1 VPANTDVTGTE
12 ALGPS
17 GAGRDVVA
25 LLRESEARFRALAES
40 SPLAIFVNRDD
51 KVFLANP
58 ACVQLFGASSP
69 EELIGKPA
77 LELFD
82 PDSRSLVSERIR
94 VDSETVPLVEV
105 RIVRLDGTA
114 VDVEATASPF
124 LDQGVKAIQILLR
137 DITERKQADE
147 VLRESEDRFRYVF
160 HHSGVA
166 KCITR
171 PAGEIEV
178 NDAFLEMVGHSREE
192 LGEHGTWQ
200 QLTHPDDVA
209 RSEQVVAS
217 VISGE
222 RSSARFEKRYL
233 RKDGSVVWADV
244 TTALRRHS
252 DGSPDYFMT
261 AIIDITERKHA
272 EQELLALTEDLARS
286 NAELEKFAYV
296 ASHDLQEPLRMV
308 ASYVQLLQRR
318 YQGRLD
324 SDADEFIGFA
334 VDGATRMQN
343 LINDLLAYS
352 RVGTQVEPPS
362 LTDLET
368 VFGDVL
374 EMLEQTIADD
384 GATVTHDP
392 LPVVSCDPTQI
403 GRVFQNLI
411 TNAVKFR
418 GDEPPRVHVSA
429 RHGDGEWVFSVADN
443 GIGIDPQ
450 YFDRIFIIF
459 QRLQS
464 RTDYSGTGMGLA
476 ICKRIIQRHGGRIW
490 VESGPGAGS
499 TFYFTLPD
507 GREA

>member
-1 VPANTDVTGTE
+1 
-12 ALGPS
+12 
-17 GAGRDVVA
+17 
-25 LLRESEARFRALAES
+25 
-40 SPLAIFVNRDD
+40 
-51 KVFLANP
+51 
-58 ACVQLFGASSP
+58 
-69 EELIGKPA
+69 
-77 LELFD
+77 
-82 PDSRSLVSERIR
+82 
-94 VDSETVPLVEV
+94 
-105 RIVRLDGTA
+105 

-137 DITERKQADE
+137 DITGRKRAE
-147 VLRESEDRFRYVF
+147 EELRKSEDRFRYVF

-171 PAGEIEV
+171 PSGEIEV
-178 NDAFLEMVGHSREE
+178 NDAFLEMVGHSRED